1 MTQKLHLMIG
11 TSPFLSCHF
20 CTTPRDYQLFS
31 IGHHLFQFAASLI
44 LFGLL
49 TVRFDSLEVFDE
61 VVYSLL
67 EMTLGRDMRLAA
79 VQANQEAGQL
89 RADGHV
95 YRVPFLYLLSS
106 FLLAQAA
113 VYLNLI
119 DASFGHGRWD
129 HVSACREGMPSVG
142 LTLLRRGQWHAN
154 FSIAFHVTLLIS
166 STWIYFA
173 QRIPE
178 KPVMLEIVS
187 LIKQSRSHASQTL
200 SHVQAMHLTN
210 QVIWSDV
217 GLRHRAAE
225 WFDGRHDSFEQLT
238 GDAAMDKLGKRAERA
253 GAQVGPLRQTSLAAA
268 REVWEGTQSSSQEWE
283 RALALQQTV
292 RPSP

>member
-67 EMTLGRDMRLAA
+67 EMTLGKDMRLAA

-89 RADGHV
+89 RADGHI
-95 YRVPFLYLLSS
+95 YRIPLLYLLSS

-129 HVSACREGMPSVG
+129 HVSACREGMPSMG
-142 LTLLRRGQWHAN
+142 LTHLATRTVARQFQHRISCHPPRLIDLDLLCTADARKAHHARDCQLNQAISLACQSDSLSRPSDAPDQPGHLERRGSAP
-154 FSIAFHVTLLIS
+154 S
-166 STWIYFA
+166 SGRMVR
-173 QRIPE
+173 Q
-178 KPVMLEIVS
+178 
-187 LIKQSRSHASQTL
+187 
-200 SHVQAMHLTN
+200 QA
-210 QVIWSDV
+210 
-217 GLRHRAAE
+217 GL
-225 WFDGRHDSFEQLT
+225 
-238 GDAAMDKLGKRAERA
+238 
-253 GAQVGPLRQTSLAAA
+253 V
-268 REVWEGTQSSSQEWE
+268 
-283 RALALQQTV
+283 
-292 RPSP
+292 